1 MVIEAYEWLVELSS
15 DEDVQ
20 RCARE
25 RDENCKLNEIELW
38 LMREEG
44 RVEGR
49 VEGEETGTKKGKRE
63 AIQRILSLRSIELT
77 PSDHDAL
84 MACHDIT
91 TLDKLLERALLMQ
104 PGQALIEGEP

>member
-25 RDENCKLNEIELW
+25 CDENRKLNEIELW
-38 LMREEG
+38 LTREEG
-44 RVEGR
+44 REEGR
-49 VEGEETGTKKGKRE
+49 EQGKRE
-63 AIQRILSLRSIELT
+63 VIQRILSLRSIELT

>member
-1 MVIEAYEWLVELSS
+1 MSQEDPMVIEAYEWLVELSS

-25 RDENCKLNEIELW
+25 RDENRKLNEIELW
-38 LMREEG
+38 LTREEG
-44 RVEGR
+44 REEGR
-49 VEGEETGTKKGKRE
+49 EQGKRE
-63 AIQRILSLRSIELT
+63 VIQRILSLRSIELT

>member
-1 MVIEAYEWLVELSS
+1 MVIEVYEWLVELSS

-25 RDENCKLNEIELW
+25 RDENRKLNEIELW
-38 LMREEG
+38 LTREEG
-44 RVEGR
+44 REEGR
-49 VEGEETGTKKGKRE
+49 EQGKRE
-63 AIQRILSLRSIELT
+63 VIQRILSLRSIELT

>member
-25 RDENCKLNEIELW
+25 RDENRKLNEIELW
-38 LMREEG
+38 LTREEG
-44 RVEGR
+44 REEGR
-49 VEGEETGTKKGKRE
+49 EQGKRE
-63 AIQRILSLRSIELT
+63 VIQRILSLRSIELT